1 LLDER
6 EVLRARGMSILMT
19 SMGWAILMVGLALAG
34 DVAWTAYREW
44 RMRRDAEKNGTTLTT
59 KYGLPH

>member
-1 LLDER
+1 
-6 EVLRARGMSILMT
+6 MSMLMT
-19 SMGWAILMVGLALAG
+19 SIGWAIFMVGLTLAG
-34 DVAWTAYREW
+34 DVAWSEYREW